1 MNPAALA
8 SALVASRAAQAQM
21 AMAAKLMKQAN
32 AVDTAVI
39 QQLLAAAN
47 QNGEQLA
54 TAAQQGMGEYIDIM
68 T

>member
-1 MNPAALA
+1 
-8 SALVASRAAQAQM
+8 M

-32 AVDTAVI
+32 AVDAAVV

-54 TAAQQGMGEYIDIM
+54 AAAQQGMGEYIDIM